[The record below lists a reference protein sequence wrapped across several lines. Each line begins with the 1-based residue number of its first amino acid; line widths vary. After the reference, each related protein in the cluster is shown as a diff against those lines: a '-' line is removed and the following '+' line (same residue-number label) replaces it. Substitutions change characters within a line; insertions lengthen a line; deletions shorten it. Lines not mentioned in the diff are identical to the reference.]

1 MSPRQG
7 EAYGPLILRALL
19 DGPSCLAGLEGQEW
33 TRVAELAE
41 RNGVLLR
48 LGDKLGAA
56 GLLPGDG
63 FAAAVGRERRRT
75 RAMLEVI
82 GKVSRVCSASGLAFI
97 FPKAFQHYPDMGT
110 DVDLLLSSP
119 PARAGSVL
127 AAGLGVAP
135 ARRGFQNW
143 IAGTITYKVGGNG
156 LPLDV
161 HYGRLGILGEERLY
175 PRVILENARR
185 VRIEGVE
192 FLAPAAED
200 QLLLQG
206 MQKVY
211 GRRRL
216 RLSDLVYAMTA
227 VRQEGLDWDYLLR
240 GARRLGVFAGLSCYL
255 SYAEQV
261 HGEVCGGALLRPELR
276 RAVLRGDWGRVEF
289 RDGYYRFPTLA
300 VAGWLYTR
308 KFAAA
313 VAGGNWESA
322 GRLCLLPLL
331 GLASALVRL
340 RERLYRG

>member
-1 MSPRQG
+1 MSQRQG
-7 EAYGPLILRALL
+7 GAWGPLILRALL
-19 DGPSCLAGLEGQEW
+19 DSPSCLAGLEDGEW
-33 TRVAELAE
+33 GRVAEVAE

-56 GLLPGDG
+56 GLTPVNG
-63 FAAAVGRERRRT
+63 FTAAEGRERRRA

-82 GKVSRVCSASGLAFI
+82 GEVSRVCSAGGLAFI
-97 FPKAFQHYPDMGT
+97 FPKAFQHFPDMGT
-110 DVDLLLSSP
+110 DVDLLLPSP
-119 PARAGSVL
+119 PSRAGSVL

-135 ARRGFQNW
+135 ARRNFQNW
-143 IAGTITYKVGGNG
+143 VAGTITYEVGGSDI
-156 LPLDV
+156 PLDV
-161 HYGRLGILGEERLY
+161 HYGRLGILGEEMLY
-175 PRVILENARR
+175 PRAILENAKR

-192 FLAPAAED
+192 FLTPSAED

-216 RLSDLVYAMTA
+216 RLSDLLYAMTA
-227 VRQEGLDWDYLLR
+227 VRQEDLDWDYLLQ
-240 GARRLGVFAGLSCYL
+240 GAHRLGMFAGLSCYL

-261 HGEVCGGALLRPELR
+261 NGEVCGGALLRPELR

-300 VAGWLYTR
+300 VAGQLYVR

-313 VAGGNWESA
+313 VARGNWESA
-322 GRLCLLPLL
+322 ARLCLLPLL
-331 GLASALVRL
+331 GLASALGRL
-340 RERLYRG
+340 RERLSWG